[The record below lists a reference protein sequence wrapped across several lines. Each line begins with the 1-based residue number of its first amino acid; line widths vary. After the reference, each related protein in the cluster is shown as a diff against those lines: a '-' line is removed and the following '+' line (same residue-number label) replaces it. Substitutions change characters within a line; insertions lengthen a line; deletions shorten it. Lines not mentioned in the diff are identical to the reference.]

1 MLVSEFPNELQ
12 TVGSLNPTE
21 HLECPSKATI
31 STIGKC
37 MKMLIV
43 HIYDSLPDVIT
54 KLMRFHWSK
63 WRLTLETHLDY
74 ATGKSALLFIKP
86 KNLAL
91 YSSLGGS
98 NHKNTQKHIVYIIK
112 LSYINICSNIYIYIY
127 I

>member
-1 MLVSEFPNELQ
+1 MAIEIVEL
-12 TVGSLNPTE
+12 P
-21 HLECPSKATI
+21 I
-31 STIGKC
+31 R
-37 MKMLIV
+37 KMLIV

-112 LSYINICSNIYIYIY
+112 LSYINICNNKYTYIYI
-127 I
+127 